1 MTKGREAHEIS
12 IQLRWNTQHSG
23 VGVDAAAF
31 LLSDQNRCERDEDF
45 IFYGNPV
52 SREGGVA
59 HSAEGENG
67 ASLSISLSKIPQHY
81 ARIAVTLT
89 IHEGEQRNQRMK
101 DLSGLQLTLTDRRTG
116 EELYRF
122 EYGADLSEET
132 AVVAGEL
139 YRHQGEWKFSA
150 IGSGYNGGLAALCKS
165 YGLEVEEE
173 TGSEVAAT
181 AEVAER
187 VERVEPARPQAEDSA
202 PVNVLSS
209 IDLRI
214 VELTLIKNS

>member
-1 MTKGREAHEIS
+1 MQLSKGQKADITKGREAHEIS

-89 IHEGEQRNQRMK
+89 IYEGEQRNQRMK

-139 YRHQGEWKFSA
+139 YRHQGSGSSA
-150 IGSGYNGGLAALCKS
+150 QSEAGITEDWLHSARATGLRLRK
-165 YGLEVEEE
+165 
-173 TGSEVAAT
+173 
-181 AEVAER
+181 
-187 VERVEPARPQAEDSA
+187 RPGVRWQQRQKWRRGW
-202 PVNVLSS
+202 NV
-209 IDLRI
+209 
-214 VELTLIKNS
+214 